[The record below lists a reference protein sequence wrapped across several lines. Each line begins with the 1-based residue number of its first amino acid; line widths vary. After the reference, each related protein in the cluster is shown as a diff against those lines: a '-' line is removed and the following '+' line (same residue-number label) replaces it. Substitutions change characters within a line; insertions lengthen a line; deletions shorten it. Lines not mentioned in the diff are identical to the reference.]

1 MHNHAAGDDPVRLEG
16 ELKRPNTPTFVE
28 RPRTASDAH
37 EPQLSTQLDAWEDEG
52 GTPAP
57 R

>member
-1 MHNHAAGDDPVRLEG
+1 MHNHAAGDNPVRLEG
-16 ELKRPNTPTFVE
+16 ELTRPNAPTFAE
-28 RPRTASDAH
+28 PRAASDAH
-37 EPQLSTQLDAWEDEG
+37 EPQLATQLDAWEDEG